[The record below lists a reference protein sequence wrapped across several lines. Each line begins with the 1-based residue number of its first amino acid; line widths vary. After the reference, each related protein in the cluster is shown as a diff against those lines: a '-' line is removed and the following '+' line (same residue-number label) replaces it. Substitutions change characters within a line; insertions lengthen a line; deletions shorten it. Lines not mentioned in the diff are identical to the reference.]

1 MGKKHYAHSHHSHH
15 HHHHHHGHDSP
26 WGHQL
31 FSDDFLFGTCAKDV
45 LKGSDKSEVIFGL
58 RGDDEI
64 AGGDGNDWV
73 IGGRGNDHVDG
84 GPGSDKVFGGNGN
97 DVASYVA
104 SENANANAF
113 GHGDFYDGGRG
124 YDVLQLVLTPEELKS
139 DAVRAD
145 IAAFQEFLADNAGG
159 CGGHGKVF
167 EFTSFD
173 LSVRNFEALEI
184 ESGNTPP
191 VGTDDEYTIAEDTQ
205 LIVHANPV
213 NKGILA
219 NDSDADGDALTAILV
234 DGPEHGTL
242 ELDDDG
248 SFVYTPNA
256 DYNNDIDGPD
266 GFSYLAYDGTDESQI
281 TSVVIN
287 VTAEND
293 APIPESEDW
302 TVDAGGTVT
311 IHFLPGPP
319 TATDELD
326 QIVQLQLAMM
336 APQNMDDGS
345 VALVDSDT
353 AIQYTAP
360 DYGGTFSIEYLATD
374 SDGGFNYDQLDVNV
388 V

>member
-1 MGKKHYAHSHHSHH
+1 MGKKHYAHSHHS

-124 YDVLQLVLTPEELKS
+124 YDVLQLILTPEELKS

-191 VGTDDEYTIAEDTQ
+191 QGADDAYTTDEDVA
-205 LIVHANPV
+205 LVIDVPSGV
-213 NKGILA
+213 LA
-219 NDSDADGDALTAILV
+219 NDTDADGDSLTATVV
-234 DGPEHGTL
+234 DGPQHG
-242 ELDDDG
+242 ELVFNDDG
-248 SFVYTPNA
+248 SFTYTPEA
-256 DYNNDIDGPD
+256 DYFGSD
-266 GFSYLAYDGTDESQI
+266 GFTYEASDGTDVSDLVNVAIE
-281 TSVVIN
+281 IN
-287 VTAEND
+287 PVND
-293 APIPESEDW
+293 APRLKDPDNPPPAQWEVAKGTTDTFDILDYYVPGPDNESDQTLTLNFVAA
-302 TVDAGGTVT
+302 TVGSASVVGNEIQYAAPNAVMGGT
-311 IHFLPGPP
+311 
-319 TATDELD
+319 
-326 QIVQLQLAMM
+326 IVYQMV
-336 APQNMDDGS
+336 DDGEPH
-345 VALVDSDT
+345 AFFATTIDVD
-353 AIQYTAP
+353 I
-360 DYGGTFSIEYLATD
+360 
-374 SDGGFNYDQLDVNV
+374 V
-388 V
+388 